1 MSGNQKNTNTLLD
14 ELSKVYPSLTQEQ
27 KDHLNLALYE
37 SITKDVTTIEDNP
50 FTINDFVKLSKKIS
64 DMKPIAISIEMSL
77 NGYWKIKNNI
87 NCISEEFKKECNTLF
102 GVNMIIVHNDEEL
115 KYNQGRIK
123 FSNGDKK
130 IINIHK

>member
-115 KYNQGRIK
+115 K
-123 FSNGDKK
+123 DKLYREK
-130 IINIHK
+130 RRN